1 MYNVHYININV
12 FQKWTGSDDMKDTI
26 RVGLLGLGTV
36 GTGVIEILHTNKESI
51 KHKTGCEVKVT
62 RALVHD
68 IHKTR
73 DLPGEAVQL
82 TTNYEDITK
91 DPEIDVV
98 VEVMGGVEHTLNVL
112 LEAIENKKHIVS
124 ANKDLVAEHGEI
136 LFDAAVR
143 NETDLYY
150 EASVAG
156 GIPIIRSIV
165 DGLSSDNIRKMM
177 GIVNGT
183 TNYILTK
190 MSQDGSD
197 FDDVLKEA
205 QELGFAEADPTA
217 DVDGLDAARKMTI
230 LSILGFSMPTRLSD
244 VKLKGIRGMSTS
256 DIAYADK
263 LGYTIKLIGI
273 AEHDEKGITLSVE
286 PSLLPKAH
294 PLSSVNDEY
303 NAVYVYGDAVGET
316 MFYGPG
322 AGKGP
327 TATAI
332 VSDLIAV
339 VKNIRLGTNG
349 NNYVHPQHDRLLK
362 PKAKTY
368 SKKYIRLHV
377 LDQPGIL
384 LEITRIFADK
394 DISFDQIIQQPSDSR
409 EERELMMITHSV
421 NEEAFEKAMEALE
434 QAASVRSVDSVF
446 RVEGGDD

>member
-1 MYNVHYININV
+1 
-12 FQKWTGSDDMKDTI
+12 MKDTI
-26 RVGLLGLGTV
+26 HVGLLGLGTV
-36 GTGVIEILHTNKESI
+36 GTGVIEILHNNKESI

-62 RALVHD
+62 KALVHD
-68 IHKTR
+68 LNKSR
-73 DLPGEAVQL
+73 DLPGDKVEL
-82 TTNYEDITK
+82 TDSYEDITN
-91 DPEIDVV
+91 DEDIDVI
-98 VEVMGGVEHTLNVL
+98 VEVMGGIDHTLDVL
-112 LEAIENKKHIVS
+112 LGAIENKKHIVS
-124 ANKDLVAEHGEI
+124 ANKDLVAEHGEE

-143 NETDLYY
+143 NQTDLYY

-205 QELGFAEADPTA
+205 QDLGFAEADPTA

-230 LSILGFSMPTRLSD
+230 LSILGFSMPTRLDD
-244 VKLKGIRGMSTS
+244 VKLKGIRGMSTA

-273 AEHDEKGITLSVE
+273 AEHDEEGIALSVE
-286 PSLLPKAH
+286 PSLLPKSH

-327 TATAI
+327 TATAV

-339 VKNIRLGTNG
+339 VKNIQLGTNG
-349 NNYVHPQHDRLLK
+349 NNYVHPQHERKLK
-362 PKAKTY
+362 TQADTY
-368 SKKYIRLHV
+368 TKKYIRLRV

-384 LEITRIFADK
+384 MELTRVFAEK
-394 DISFDQIIQQPSDSR
+394 EISFDQIIQQPADSH

-421 NEEAFEKAMEALE
+421 NEEAFEEAMEALRSLP
-434 QAASVRSVDSVF
+434 SVRSVDSVF
-446 RVEGGDD
+446 RVEGGDE

>member
-1 MYNVHYININV
+1 
-12 FQKWTGSDDMKDTI
+12 MKDTI
-26 RVGLLGLGTV
+26 QVGLLGLGTV
-36 GTGVIEILHTNKESI
+36 GTGVIEILHNNKESI
-51 KHKTGCEVKVT
+51 KHKTGCEVKVKK
-62 RALVHD
+62 ALVHD
-68 IHKTR
+68 LHKDR
-73 DLPGEAVQL
+73 NLPGDSVEL
-82 TTNYEDITK
+82 TDKYEDITD
-91 DPEIDVV
+91 DPEIDVI

-112 LEAIENKKHIVS
+112 LGAIENKKHIVS
-124 ANKDLVAEHGEI
+124 ANKDLVAEHGEA

-143 NETDLYY
+143 NQTDLYY

-197 FDDVLKEA
+197 FDEVLKEA

-230 LSILGFSMPTRLSD
+230 LSILGFSMPTRLED
-244 VKLKGIRGMSTS
+244 VKLKGIRGMSTA
-256 DIAYADK
+256 DIDYADK
-263 LGYTIKLIGI
+263 LGYAIKLIGI
-273 AEHDEKGITLSVE
+273 AEHDEEGISLSVE
-286 PSLLPKAH
+286 PSLLPKSH
-294 PLSSVNDEY
+294 PLSNVNDEY

-339 VKNIRLGTNG
+339 VKNIQLGTTG
-349 NNYVHPQHDRLLK
+349 NNYVHPQHDRKLK
-362 PKAKTY
+362 SKADTY
-368 SKKYIRLHV
+368 TKKYIRLHV

-384 LEITRIFADK
+384 MELTRVFAEK
-394 DISFDQIIQQPSDSR
+394 DISFDQIIQQPADSH
-409 EERELMMITHSV
+409 EERELMMVTHSV
-421 NEEAFEKAMEALE
+421 NEEAFESAMEALE
-434 QAASVRSVDSVF
+434 QLPSVRSVDSVF
-446 RVEGGDD
+446 RVEGGDN